1 MMMVLFRFTPAMLT
15 CIALLTSSMCGAL
28 TGSPIFDFLEIIQ
41 FSHDV
46 VILLSSIRNN
56 FNCCIRHLLIN
67 KWPIQCQSI
76 LFLIKLV
83 NQTSDPC
90 I

>member
-1 MMMVLFRFTPAMLT
+1 MTKLDNFQK
-15 CIALLTSSMCGAL
+15 IKDGGTSLCA
-28 TGSPIFDFLEIIQ
+28 FDFLEIIQ

-46 VILLSSIRNN
+46 GILLSSILFNIRNN

>member
-1 MMMVLFRFTPAMLT
+1 MNFECFILFCHMAHKLVPPSL
-15 CIALLTSSMCGAL
+15 I
-28 TGSPIFDFLEIIQ
+28 FLEIIQ
-41 FSHDV
+41 LSHDV
-46 VILLSSIRNN
+46 GILLSSILFNIRNN
-56 FNCCIRHLLIN
+56 FNCCIRHLLNN